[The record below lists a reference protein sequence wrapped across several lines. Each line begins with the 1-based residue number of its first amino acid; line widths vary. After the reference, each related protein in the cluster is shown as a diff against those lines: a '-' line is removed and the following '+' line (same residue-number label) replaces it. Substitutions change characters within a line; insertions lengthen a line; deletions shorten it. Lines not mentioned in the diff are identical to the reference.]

1 MLLYFSDENG
11 SMYSVFLDLDWLEEY
26 TTKLGFRLGYFL
38 ETYTNEDVDDIIS
51 AMDGD
56 GEPYTIQEEHQFS
69 GFAD

>member
-11 SMYSVFLDLDWLEEY
+11 FMYSVFLDLDWLEKY
-26 TTKLGFRLGYFL
+26 ATKLGFRVGYFL
-38 ETYTNEDVDDIIS
+38 QTYIDDDVNAIIN
-51 AMDGD
+51 ALDTD